1 MGCKQGSASHLGDV
15 AEAFVVEERVDVVV
29 EDRGRQQ
36 LRRLLR
42 RRRLLL
48 VLLLLL
54 RHLRVSK
61 LKRRAVGRVSV
72 ETEAPTRE

>member
-15 AEAFVVEERVDVVV
+15 VEAFVVEEGVDVLV
-29 EDRGRQQ
+29 ESRGRQQ

-54 RHLRVSK
+54 RHLHVSHV
-61 LKRRAVGRVSV
+61 KRRAVGVG
-72 ETEAPTRE
+72 PWGG